1 MRTNQPWCHQSWWKS
16 CQIQRDHKSWWCHC
30 SPGAHHLRFLWH
42 TNRKQSPDQ
51 LSAKK
56 DSTIANNTISMIRYY
71 DEELLLFPSFS
82 IDQRKTAHS
91 SSGFKLSKETSSASL
106 DVCNWESVRQF
117 YATRDCDRN
126 RGQLITY
133 SNNAVQREH
142 DLIGVELR
150 RPSAIAL
157 FLLHIDSNH
166 RLGFVEVQCGGRLG
180 GWPHPQMHLHSAF
193 TFPVRHLS
201 DEAAALIFLTLYR
214 LCNVQEKPRTR
225 CGEEATDL

>member
-1 MRTNQPWCHQSWWKS
+1 
-16 CQIQRDHKSWWCHC
+16 
-30 SPGAHHLRFLWH
+30 
-42 TNRKQSPDQ
+42 
-51 LSAKK
+51 
-56 DSTIANNTISMIRYY
+56 MIRYY

-82 IDQRKTAHS
+82 IDQREKTHP
-91 SSGFKLSKETSSASL
+91 SSGFKLSKETSSSASL

-126 RGQLITY
+126 RGLLITY
-133 SNNAVQREH
+133 PNNAVQREH
-142 DLIGVELR
+142 DLICVQLR

-166 RLGFVEVQCGGRLG
+166 RLGFVEMQSGGRLG
-180 GWPHPQMHLHSAF
+180 GWPQPQMHLHSAF

-201 DEAAALIFLTLYR
+201 DEAVALIFLALYR
-214 LCNVQEKPRTR
+214 LCNVQAKPRAR